1 MKIVRLGLI
10 ISFLRSAK
18 NIKQYLL
25 YINIGL
31 FLSIFA
37 VSAAVISF
45 VIETKIDKIEFETA
59 ELDKEA
65 RWNKRFVQES
75 YNFQHLITL
84 TINNEKTLFTHW
96 VFCVILA
103 SFIVTF
109 LSH

>member
-45 VIETKIDKIEFETA
+45 VIEGCPNIE
-59 ELDKEA
+59 KPPP
-65 RWNKRFVQES
+65 R
-75 YNFQHLITL
+75 I
-84 TINNEKTLFTHW
+84 
-96 VFCVILA
+96 
-103 SFIVTF
+103 
-109 LSH
+109 